1 MNLIFKYFLRR
12 RAYTREQMEAFT
24 AQTQFQSHEFGETGI
39 GFNLWLKKGQEP
51 K

>member
-24 AQTQFQSHEFGETGI
+24 AQTRFQSHELEEIDI
-39 GFNLWLKKGQEP
+39 GFNLWLTK
-51 K
+51 